1 MSLSVDETNIALVFS
16 GCIFRVSF
24 YEMVFF
30 LNGGE
35 MAKNSSL
42 KSTGKMIKLVIM
54 MNSKSG
60 TTIPDIMKT
69 LSVSRATAFRMKKA
83 AVEALE
89 GRAEYDYEA
98 PEEDHLR
105 RRNAKKETGKGR
117 DWRFRLYSPG
127 KNLIFNDVG
136 VETIR
141 ALKAAHSHL
150 TTAGL
155 SKEAAELH
163 LLLGQVNDR
172 LGTRHGAW
180 APAEALLETSGVGR
194 RVSQRVQSSPETLTS
209 LQHAILDDR
218 AIRFRYWLRGQRKA
232 VTYRVDPLGV
242 IFHRF
247 AYLVCVRHDARRKGP
262 ITLRVDEISKIEPL
276 TERRKH
282 PKDFSLQA
290 FADQSFGAFFGEEP
304 LSVVWRFSP
313 SKADEAEKFIFHP
326 SQTQIREPDGSL
338 LVSFTAKGSMEMS
351 WELFQWGKAVEIVKP
366 ERLKREYIRLSAE
379 IAESAKRY
387 ESAQS

>member
-1 MSLSVDETNIALVFS
+1 
-16 GCIFRVSF
+16 
-24 YEMVFF
+24 
-30 LNGGE
+30 

-42 KSTGKMIKLVIM
+42 KSTGKMIKLIIM

-98 PEEDHLR
+98 PEEDVRLR
-105 RRNAKKETGKGR
+105 WNAKKETGKGR
-117 DWRFRLYSPG
+117 DWNFRVYSQA
-127 KNLIFNDVG
+127 KKDLLFNDVG
-136 VETIR
+136 LQTAN
-141 ALKAAHSHL
+141 ALKVAHTHL
-150 TTAGL
+150 TGL
-155 SKEAAELH
+155 GLLHEAEELGV
-163 LLLGQVNDR
+163 LLSQVNHR
-172 LGTRHGAW
+172 LQLRAGTG
-180 APAEALLETSGVGR
+180 APAEAVLEASGIGT
-194 RVSQRVQSSPETLTS
+194 RVSQRVQADPDTLR
-209 LQHAILDDR
+209 AIQTAIMNDR
-218 AIRFRYWLRGQRKA
+218 AIRFRYWLRSSRESR
-232 VTYRVDPLGV
+232 TYRVDPLGV

-247 AYLVCVRHDARRKGP
+247 AYLVCIRQDGRRKGP
-262 ITLRVDEISKIEPL
+262 VTFRIDEMSRVEELPAPRANRTKFDLNE
-276 TERRKH
+276 
-282 PKDFSLQA
+282 
-290 FADQSFGAFFGEEP
+290 FARQSFGAFFGEEP

-313 SKADEAEKFIFHP
+313 SKADEAAKFIFHP

-338 LVSFTAKGSMEMS
+338 LISFTAKGSMEMS
-351 WELFQWGKAVEIVKP
+351 WELFQWGRGVEIVEP

>member
-1 MSLSVDETNIALVFS
+1 
-16 GCIFRVSF
+16 
-24 YEMVFF
+24 
-30 LNGGE
+30 
-35 MAKNSSL
+35 MAKNSSMI
-42 KSTGKMIKLVIM
+42 TTTKMIKLIIM

-60 TTIPDIMKT
+60 TTIPEIMKT
-69 LSVSRATAFRMKKA
+69 LSVSRATAFRMKKV

-89 GRAEYDYEA
+89 GRAEYDFEPYERD
-98 PEEDHLR
+98 ETNEHR
-105 RRNAKKETGKGR
+105 FVWGAKELTGKGR
-117 DWRFRLYSPG
+117 DWSFRIYSPG

-218 AIRFRYWLRGQRKA
+218 AIRFRYWLRRERKH

-247 AYLVCVRHDARRKGP
+247 AESVIAFVGDRENCSHDPRS
-262 ITLRVDEISKIEPL
+262 EWY
-276 TERRKH
+276 H
-282 PKDFSLQA
+282 FSY
-290 FADQSFGAFFGEEP
+290 
-304 LSVVWRFSP
+304 
-313 SKADEAEKFIFHP
+313 K
-326 SQTQIREPDGSL
+326 
-338 LVSFTAKGSMEMS
+338 
-351 WELFQWGKAVEIVKP
+351 
-366 ERLKREYIRLSAE
+366 
-379 IAESAKRY
+379 
-387 ESAQS
+387 